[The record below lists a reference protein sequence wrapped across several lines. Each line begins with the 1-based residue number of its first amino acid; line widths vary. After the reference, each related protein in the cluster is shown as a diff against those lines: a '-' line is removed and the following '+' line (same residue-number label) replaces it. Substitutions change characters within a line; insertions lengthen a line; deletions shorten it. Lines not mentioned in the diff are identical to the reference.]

1 MKTYN
6 EKSAKERHGDISQ
19 PRVYLSGAITGFKRE
34 EYLEK
39 FAKVEKQFREKGW
52 AVINPA
58 AVCDEL
64 PEMCHIEYLDITSK
78 CLEWS
83 NFIYVIDGE
92 LTSIGV
98 KSEINKAKQMNI
110 ERIYAISEPLRQS

>member
-1 MKTYN
+1 MKTI
-6 EKSAKERHGDISQ
+6 EERAIERHGDISQ
-19 PRVYLSGAITGFKRE
+19 TRVYLSGAIKGFKRE

-64 PEMCHIEYLDITSK
+64 PEMEYESYMRIALS
-78 CLEWS
+78 LLRVAS
-83 NFIYVIDGE
+83 AIYVIDGE
-92 LTSIGV
+92 NTSKGV
-98 KSEINKAKQMNI
+98 KMEIMYAESCGIKRIMEI
-110 ERIYAISEPLRQS
+110 EEP

>member
-6 EKSAKERHGDISQ
+6 EKSSIERHGTLSQ

-39 FAKVEKQFREKGW
+39 FSNMEKQFREKGW

-64 PEMCHIEYLDITSK
+64 PEMEHAEYMYIALTLLCTAK
-78 CLEWS
+78 R
-83 NFIYVIDGE
+83 IYVIDGE
-92 LTSIGV
+92 NTSKGV
-98 KSEINKAKQMNI
+98 KMEIMYAEARGIKRIMEI
-110 ERIYAISEPLRQS
+110 EEP